1 MAHIFSRVQLNMI
14 RFGEPY
20 NKNTIYT
27 RRPGVYAIITVKN
40 QILLTFQDNEN
51 QLPGGGIDKN
61 EGPLRALYREVME
74 ETGWIISIQKKLGT
88 YQKFIF
94 MPEYN
99 LWAQKICSV
108 YVAKGIYPIS
118 EPTENN
124 HFPFIADPA
133 VAARILHS
141 PADRNFVK
149 EYFQI

>member
-1 MAHIFSRVQLNMI
+1 MI

-20 NKNTIYT
+20 KKKISYT
-27 RRPGVYAIITVKN
+27 RRPGAYAIIKVKN
-40 QILLTFQDNEN
+40 NILLTFQDDEN

-61 EGPLRALYREVME
+61 EGPLKALYREVME
-74 ETGWIISIQKKLGT
+74 ETGWIISVQKKIST

-118 EPTENN
+118 DPTETN
-124 HFPFIADPA
+124 HFPFLTAPA
-133 VAARILHS
+133 VASRILHS

>member
-61 EGPLRALYREVME
+61 EGPL
-74 ETGWIISIQKKLGT
+74 
-88 YQKFIF
+88 
-94 MPEYN
+94 
-99 LWAQKICSV
+99 
-108 YVAKGIYPIS
+108 
-118 EPTENN
+118 
-124 HFPFIADPA
+124 
-133 VAARILHS
+133 
-141 PADRNFVK
+141 
-149 EYFQI
+149 

>member
-1 MAHIFSRVQLNMI
+1 MI

-20 NKNTIYT
+20 KKKISYT
-27 RRPGVYAIITVKN
+27 RRPGAYAIIKVKN
-40 QILLTFQDNEN
+40 QILLTFQDDEN

-74 ETGWIISIQKKLGT
+74 ETGWIISVQKKIRT

-118 EPTENN
+118 DPTENN
-124 HFPFIADPA
+124 HFSFLTEPA
-133 VAARILHS
+133 VASRILHS
-141 PADRNFVK
+141 PADRFFVK
-149 EYFQI
+149 EYFQV